1 MKKIAITLTVILI
14 LIQFIRP
21 ERNNG
26 NAWGDNDLLHYTAVP
41 ENVKSILEN
50 SCNDC
55 HSNHSEYPWY
65 TNIQPLGFW
74 IQHHINEGKEELN
87 FSEFMQYKPK
97 RQKHK
102 MEEIVEMI
110 REGEMPLESY
120 TLIHKNARLND
131 KQKQELIQW
140 AESVYK
146 GINLEE

>member
-1 MKKIAITLTVILI
+1 